1 MTDFDYE
8 VKEKKALARSAKYKV
23 NGSRSKKC
31 TLSTDFMSP
40 SQIRKMNGEMISYNF
55 NKPMNLAEFKRLPSD
70 LGKEYIL
77 QLVER
82 FGGNYRSLS
91 QMFGCSRD
99 TVDKLLSV
107 DPYNIKFG
115 RGDRMTNE
123 QKSRWAEFLSGEKE
137 ENDIPTEESEP
148 DEFET
153 VVSEETQET
162 PAMKMEEFTL
172 RFSGRIT
179 ADAVANALRA
189 VLGDG
194 IDGMIAVI
202 FTPDHRKEDCDA
214 KPGQ

>member
-23 NGSRSKKC
+23 NGARSKKC
-31 TLSTDFMSP
+31 TLATDYMSP
-40 SQIRKMNGEMISYNF
+40 SQIKKMNGEMISYNF

-82 FGGNYRSLS
+82 FGGNCSSLS
-91 QMFGCSRD
+91 EMFGCSNR
-99 TVDKLLSV
+99 TVYNLLSV
-107 DPYNIKFG
+107 EPYNIKFG

-137 ENDIPTEESEP
+137 EKDIPTEESEP
-148 DEFET
+148 DEFETGAVYTKKT

-172 RFSGRIT
+172 RFSGTIT
-179 ADAVANALRA
+179 AEAIANALRA
-189 VLGDG
+189 VIGDG
-194 IDGMIAVI
+194 MNGTIVI
-202 FTPDHRKEDCDA
+202 NGLAPDK
-214 KPGQ
+214 